1 MLRLKFDYV
10 YGMDSTQD
18 EACPCSAVAAPSR
31 RPHSALAAPSRRPHS
46 APTAQVFED
55 LAHPMIEAILNSYN
69 GTMFAYGQ
77 TGSGRCRVA
86 GVHAA

>member
-1 MLRLKFDYV
+1 MPRLDFDYV

-18 EACPCSAVAAPSR
+18 EARPCSADE
-31 RPHSALAAPSRRPHS
+31 RPHSAL
-46 APTAQVFED
+46 TAQVFED

-77 TGSGRCRVA
+77 TGSGRCRV
-86 GVHAA
+86 GEWNAA